1 MNLSEITRAARRD
14 YLCACCGMT
23 VNAGTQYVRAQ
34 VPGGG
39 LRAKRPMH
47 SKCYTAHL
55 ASIERKRS

>member
-1 MNLSEITRAARRD
+1 MILNSIQHTARREH
-14 YLCACCGMT
+14 LCACCGMT